1 MHSGALMESLF
12 WQLANRTA
20 ETQFIFSLFH
30 LLLAGLTLLVWLHQ
44 LRMARV
50 GSSPERAWLLPAGFA
65 LLVLQFGLA
74 TFHFGIEFFFRKGLE
89 WTSLE
94 RFSRGFMV
102 CGLLLVIAALWQ
114 DRQARDRFLGRRLQR
129 ACALVAGLV
138 LLDSVLSRLRVPW
151 GESIRSV
158 PLVLIDLL
166 AFIAIGFGLRAVLR
180 AKSGGR
186 RFTLIALGFMGIS
199 LLLHHAAALVPDKAG
214 VLFWNAEQH
223 ALSFALFAFAWAA
236 GEQSRNL
243 LDRIF
248 VRLNLTFIILASLIM
263 LMTAGM
269 EKYQYLR
276 LTEERSMDLAE
287 FIRGHVVY
295 YRAQGESLE
304 DIFRHKEVLRRV
316 ISGFGTLPELREVD
330 VYLDGR
336 RASFLYAA
344 NWEIHEE
351 IVAVATQAPS
361 PLSPG
366 RAGTFQMV
374 RLPLGGAPGS
384 SDRVEF
390 LGTMDFINEYIG
402 KYLIMIYSLFTVV
415 VALAT
420 GVVGIIVNDADRRL
434 RQQFAE
440 LKDTQQQLAQAA
452 KLASIGELA
461 GGMAHEINTPITS
474 ILSLASHLAGK
485 NDGELEPRQRKSL
498 QLIAQ
503 QADRVSRIVSNL
515 LTFAR
520 HSHLEVSRV
529 DVGELLETAA
539 QLTEFRLRDSAIRLQ
554 RDIQANLPPVLGD
567 AGRLTEVFVNL
578 LNNAIDAMP
587 QGGLLTLRACS
598 APVPDAAVRVEV
610 GDTGCGI
617 PPAELPRIFDPFF
630 TTKEPGHGT
639 GLGLSISHGI
649 IQDHG
654 GQIWA
659 ESEPGLGTTLCVT
672 LPAGGSST

>member
-1 MHSGALMESLF
+1 MESLF

-44 LRMARV
+44 LRMARA
-50 GSSPERAWLLPAGFA
+50 GSSPEPTWLLPAGFA

-74 TFHFGIEFFFRKGLE
+74 TFQFGIEFFFRKGLE
-89 WTSLE
+89 WRGLE
-94 RFSRGFMV
+94 RFSRGLMV

-114 DRQARDRFLGRRLQR
+114 DRQAREGFLDRRLQR
-129 ACALVAGLV
+129 ACSLVAGLV
-138 LLDSVLSRLRVPW
+138 LLDFVLSHFRVPR

-158 PLVLIDLL
+158 PLALIDLL
-166 AFIAIGFGLRAVLR
+166 AFIAIGFGMRAVLR
-180 AKSGGR
+180 AKSGGWR
-186 RFTLIALGFMGIS
+186 STLIALGFMGIF
-199 LLLHHAAALVPDKAG
+199 LLLHHAAALVSDKTG
-214 VLFWNAEQH
+214 ILFWNAEQH
-223 ALSFALFAFAWAA
+223 ALSVALFAFAWAA
-236 GEQSRNL
+236 GEYSLNL

-287 FIRGHVVY
+287 FIRGHVTY
-295 YRAQGESLE
+295 YCAQGESLE
-304 DIFRHKEVLRRV
+304 DIFRHEEVLRRV
-316 ISGFGTLPELREVD
+316 ITGFGTLPELREVD
-330 VYLDGR
+330 IYLGGQ
-336 RASFLYAA
+336 RATFRYEP

-351 IVAVATQAPS
+351 IVTVGAQAPS
-361 PLSPG
+361 PPAPD
-366 RAGTFQMV
+366 RAGNFQMV
-374 RLPLGGAPGS
+374 RLPFGGGPGL
-384 SDRVEF
+384 SDGVEF

-415 VALAT
+415 VGLAT
-420 GVVGIIVNDADRRL
+420 GVVGIIVNDTDRRL

-485 NDGELEPRQRKSL
+485 NDGELEPRQRNSL

-503 QADRVSRIVSNL
+503 QAERVSRIVSNL

-529 DVGELLETAA
+529 DVGELLEAAA
-539 QLTEFRLRDSAIRLQ
+539 QLSEFRLRDGAIRLQ

-598 APVPDAAVRVEV
+598 VPAPDGGVRVEV
-610 GDTGCGI
+610 TDTGCGI

-630 TTKEPGHGT
+630 TTKQPGQGT

-659 ESEPGLGTTLCVT
+659 ESQPGVYTTLCVT

>member
-1 MHSGALMESLF
+1 MESLF

-44 LRMARV
+44 LRMARADP
-50 GSSPERAWLLPAGFA
+50 SPERGWLLPGGFS

-74 TFHFGIEFFFRKGLE
+74 TLHFGLEFFFREELE
-89 WTSLE
+89 WRGLE
-94 RFSRGFMV
+94 RFSRGLMA

-138 LLDSVLSRLRVPW
+138 LLDSLLSRLRVPW
-151 GESIRSV
+151 GESTRSV

-166 AFIAIGFGLRAVLR
+166 AFIAIVFGMRAVLR
-180 AKSGGR
+180 ARSGGWR
-186 RFTLIALGFMGIS
+186 SNLTALGFMGIS
-199 LLLHHAAALVPDKAG
+199 LLLHHAPSLVPDKAG
-214 VLFWNAEQH
+214 TLFWNAEQH
-223 ALSFALFAFAWAA
+223 VLSFALFAFAWAA
-236 GEQSRNL
+236 GEHSRNL

-330 VYLDGR
+330 IYLDGR
-336 RASFLYAA
+336 RASFRYAA

-351 IVAVATQAPS
+351 IVAVAAQAPL
-361 PLSPG
+361 PPTPG
-366 RAGTFQMV
+366 RAGSFRMV

-384 SDRVEF
+384 SDGVEF

-415 VALAT
+415 VGLAT
-420 GVVGIIVNDADRRL
+420 GVVGIIVSDADRRL

-440 LKDTQQQLAQAA
+440 LQDTQQQLAQAA

-485 NDGELEPRQRKSL
+485 DTRELEPRQRKSL
-498 QLIAQ
+498 RLITQ
-503 QADRVSRIVSNL
+503 QAERVSRIVSNL

-554 RDIQANLPPVLGD
+554 RDVQANLPPVLGD

-598 APVPDAAVRVEV
+598 APVLDAGVRVEV
-610 GDTGCGI
+610 TDTGCGI

-630 TTKEPGHGT
+630 TTKEPGCGT

-649 IQDHG
+649 IKDHG

-659 ESEPGLGTTLCVT
+659 ESQPGVGTTLCVT
-672 LPAGGSST
+672 LPAGGG